1 MRPAKIFKIL
11 IATLTILYGIPPAM
25 KNIARNLLVTFG
37 VLGLVSP
44 AHAVITYTITSG
56 ASGSLTASGNIFD
69 GITNI
74 GTWTS
79 TLAADVVADA
89 YTGTGAVTPIGLSLV
104 TAGLATSNSAPQL
117 GLFMRMTPYDTPSS
131 SLTGGTQTY
140 TITFSATVGAGY
152 TVNSA
157 FISGR
162 VAPGPANFGP
172 NILNGTTANLF
183 PVLPFPAPAPVAA
196 TTPNTN
202 VLTFSGFTGNAV
214 LSDPLNNLVQA
225 DGALVANLGTLNW
238 NQGPTSAD
246 GDSSALETNWYLTIP
261 TSSGN
266 TITYAADFGQGANGI
281 LTTAYNEAVGF
292 GFDIIPEPSSTML
305 IGAGVLGLLVRR
317 RRSN

>member
-1 MRPAKIFKIL
+1 MDPFL
-11 IATLTILYGIPPAM
+11 
-25 KNIARNLLVTFG
+25 
-37 VLGLVSP
+37 
-44 AHAVITYTITSG
+44 G
-56 ASGSLTASGNIFD
+56 ASSPGG
-69 GITNI
+69 
-74 GTWTS
+74 
-79 TLAADVVADA
+79 
-89 YTGTGAVTPIGLSLV
+89 
-104 TAGLATSNSAPQL
+104 
-117 GLFMRMTPYDTPSS
+117 
-131 SLTGGTQTY
+131 TGGTQTY

-162 VAPGPANFGP
+162 VASGPANFGP
-172 NILNGTTANLF
+172 NIINGTTANVS
-183 PVLPFPAPAPVAA
+183 PVLPPPAPAPVAA

-214 LSDPLNNLVQA
+214 LSDNLDNLVQA

-238 NQGPTSAD
+238 NQGERND
-246 GDSSALETNWYLTIP
+246 GDFAGSNTNWYLTIP

-266 TITYAADFGQGANGI
+266 TITYTADFGQGANGI